1 MDFFQAIQL
10 CVDKNLPFAAYR
22 LPHNDAVRLVVQKNT
37 SVESCEISDELLLR
51 KGFLLAPFTLSKTDC
66 SLFIHADFD
75 YISTDY
81 TDFNELELLPA
92 SPQQQVDFTNG
103 VVARKDFIEQVEN
116 IKSQIMQGRFEK
128 VVLSRIKVI
137 ERSYRH
143 RLTEIFQVLTASY
156 SNAFVYLINAGSQ
169 LWMGATPEPLMCS
182 NKIELSTVSLA
193 ATRRYSSE
201 NLNLHNWS
209 TKERVEQELVTS
221 YIQKALNKFQIT
233 NYSKVGPYTKKAGN
247 LVHLR
252 TDFTLDLH
260 VVNGQIGNLLSE
272 LHPTSAVC
280 GIPKEEAMS
289 YLLRTEKHNRRYYSG
304 YLGPVNI
311 EERMLLYVNIRC
323 MQILPDRLVLY
334 VGAGITS
341 DSVASDEWD
350 ETEIKADTLLSVI
363 HKI

>member
-10 CVDKNLPFAAYR
+10 CIDKNLQFAAYR
-22 LPHNDAVRLVVQKNT
+22 LPHHDAVRLIVQNDST
-37 SVESCEISDELLLR
+37 VMPTEVNAGLFER
-51 KGFLLAPFTLSKTDC
+51 KGFLLAPFKLDEAGN
-66 SLFIHADFD
+66 SLFVNADFD
-75 YISTDY
+75 YISADY
-81 TDFNELELLPA
+81 TDFNELELLQPV
-92 SPQQQVDFTNG
+92 PLQQADFSNG
-103 VVARKDFIEQVEN
+103 VVARKDFMSQVEN
-116 IKSQIMQGRFEK
+116 IKSQISEGRFEK

-143 RLTEIFQVLTASY
+143 RLTEIFQMLTTSY
-156 SNAFVYLINAGSQ
+156 SNAFVYLVNAGAQ
-169 LWMGATPEPLMCS
+169 LWLGATPEPLMCS
-182 NKIELSTVSLA
+182 NKNELSTVSLA
-193 ATRRYSSE
+193 GTRRYNAE
-201 NLNLHNWS
+201 NLNLHNWCK
-209 TKERVEQELVTS
+209 KERVEQELVTS

-252 TDFTLDLH
+252 TDFTLDFH

-311 EERMLLYVNIRC
+311 EERMLLFVNLRC
-323 MQILPDRLVLY
+323 MEILPDRLVLY

-341 DSVASDEWD
+341 ESVAADEWD

-363 HKI
+363 HKV